1 MVYNMNPVNRFRGEI
16 QDIHPKH
23 REVASRSKDEVLVE
37 VWGRVTNGERNFK
50 LHDKRIFFLTDLY

>member
-16 QDIHPKH
+16 QDIH
-23 REVASRSKDEVLVE
+23 REVANCSKDEVLVE